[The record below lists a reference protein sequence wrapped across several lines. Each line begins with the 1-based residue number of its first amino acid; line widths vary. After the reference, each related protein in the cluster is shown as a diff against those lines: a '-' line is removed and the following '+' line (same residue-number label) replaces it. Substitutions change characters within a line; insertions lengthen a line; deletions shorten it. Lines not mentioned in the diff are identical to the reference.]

1 MDTFGAPLLPGDLVE
16 DDGQLLELAAFL
28 AGDARP
34 HRRCL
39 LLTWLDAD
47 DRVPGVLLPLHGIP
61 DLPDDE
67 RSGRFGRL
75 AAGVV
80 TEHLPGGSVVAVL
93 ERPGGAAIAESDR
106 AWNAMLRTQARER
119 GFRVRGFFVAAG
131 GQVRPLTLDDAG

>member
-16 DDGQLLELAAFL
+16 DDDHLLELVAFL

-39 LLTWLDAD
+39 LLTWLDAE
-47 DRVPGVLLPLHGIP
+47 DRVPGVLLPLHGVP
-61 DLPDDE
+61 VVPDDE
-67 RSGRFGRL
+67 RSSRFGRL

-93 ERPGGAAIAESDR
+93 ERPGGAAITETDR
-106 AWNAMLRTQARER
+106 AWNAMLRAQARQH